1 MSELSSTTM
10 DKVLRNSGASRVSK
24 KAAKEFGITIEKI
37 ALDISEDA
45 VKLSKHAGR
54 KTVTSIDIRLAKKRV

>member
-1 MSELSSTTM
+1 MSELSPTTM

-24 KAAKEFGITIEKI
+24 KAANEFGVTIEKI
-37 ALDISEDA
+37 ALEISEDA

-54 KTVTSIDIRLAKKRV
+54 KTVTSIDIRLAKKKV